1 MKGIIRSGLVTGLLA
16 MCLMSNVYA
25 TDGNKILKKEILK
38 SEENEFLSSIQQEY
52 EENNDKYKLINYFKD
67 EDEKNTKV
75 VTAYKTGIID
85 SNKKETIIENFGDN
99 LNYEDN
105 EYSGTIPLIDYEIKT
120 ISNGKYE
127 AIDEKKISFSKYSRN
142 DLDRIEKEK
151 TINGIIYSLINV
163 NWENDEVEIIDNQ
176 EVPKNYKG
184 TMIYQAVVTRDNPYS
199 YEITVKY
206 EGNVNKKDPVYLY
219 TMEYEKI
226 EEEQVI
232 QEEQKDYT
240 VPAIIIS
247 GLGIALVII
256 CFIGKSTAKVYVKTD
271 NGYKLIRIVRLNK
284 KHNTVNLSNYKHK
297 TITNMYAIK
306 TTNGF
311 YNHNKNML
319 IKVKK
324 DNITKNVYLNS
335 AYIDFILG

>member
-67 EDEKNTKV
+67 EDEKNTKA

-127 AIDEKKISFSKYSRN
+127 AITGHYRMK
-142 DLDRIEKEK
+142 
-151 TINGIIYSLINV
+151 
-163 NWENDEVEIIDNQ
+163 
-176 EVPKNYKG
+176 
-184 TMIYQAVVTRDNPYS
+184 
-199 YEITVKY
+199 
-206 EGNVNKKDPVYLY
+206 
-219 TMEYEKI
+219 
-226 EEEQVI
+226 
-232 QEEQKDYT
+232 
-240 VPAIIIS
+240 
-247 GLGIALVII
+247 
-256 CFIGKSTAKVYVKTD
+256 
-271 NGYKLIRIVRLNK
+271 
-284 KHNTVNLSNYKHK
+284 
-297 TITNMYAIK
+297 
-306 TTNGF
+306 
-311 YNHNKNML
+311 
-319 IKVKK
+319 
-324 DNITKNVYLNS
+324 
-335 AYIDFILG
+335 